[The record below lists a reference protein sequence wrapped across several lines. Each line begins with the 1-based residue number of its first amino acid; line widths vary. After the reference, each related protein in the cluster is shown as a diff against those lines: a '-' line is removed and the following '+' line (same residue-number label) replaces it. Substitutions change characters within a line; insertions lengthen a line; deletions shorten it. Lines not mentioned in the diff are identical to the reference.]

1 MGPYRLYRGCLTASL
16 QRRRELMER
25 AGEDPSL
32 FEDYNHFYRL
42 CHQRP
47 QDLDIHYKYMAE
59 KPNNYDS
66 LVDYGQFP
74 ESGKK

>member
-1 MGPYRLYRGCLTASL
+1 
-16 QRRRELMER
+16 MER

-59 KPNNYDS
+59 KPDNYDS